1 MTEELKLEVG
11 HTYVSRNKN
20 LVKIDRVTENPLYPF
35 GCSEYNYTQ
44 SGSYYRSGR
53 ETPEDL
59 ISEYFGEPAQATL
72 EAPARA
78 PHKWAAEM
86 HAFADGYEIENF
98 HTNWIAWCS
107 EPNPNWKDESYVFR
121 IKPEPAPL
129 LPNVVLLALIV
140 GGEICNCLYENGESV
155 IGAEKAIRIDWN
167 PNDQTLVSASV
178 VTL

>member
-86 HAFADGYEIENF
+86 HAFADGHEIEAKAHGRATWDKAQF
-98 HTNWIAWCS
+98 PAWYIKY
-107 EPNPNWKDESYVFR
+107 EYR
-121 IKPEPAPL
+121 IKPEPTPI
-129 LPNVVLLALIV
+129 LPNEVVFIAILGDGTLYPKTYKRHEDMNLQLPAL
-140 GGEICNCLYENGESV
+140 
-155 IGAEKAIRIDWN
+155 RIEWN
-167 PNDQTLVSASV
+167 PNNQTLVSASV